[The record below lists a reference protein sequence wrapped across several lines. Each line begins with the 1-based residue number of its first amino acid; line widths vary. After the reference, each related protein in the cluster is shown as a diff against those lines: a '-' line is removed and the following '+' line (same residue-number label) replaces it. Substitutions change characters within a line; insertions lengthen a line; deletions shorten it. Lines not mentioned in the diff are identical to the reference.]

1 MSFTLI
7 LAEVLDFFQPLKY
20 SINNN
25 VFKIKVKRSFL
36 IISKKKSAF
45 IFFAIARSGKSPA
58 LEGEGK
64 VDHCETVSQ
73 VN

>member
-1 MSFTLI
+1 M
-7 LAEVLDFFQPLKY
+7 
-20 SINNN
+20 
-25 VFKIKVKRSFL
+25 KVKRSFL
-36 IISKKKSAF
+36 ILSKKRALLF
-45 IFFAIARSGKSPA
+45 FFAIARSGKSPA